1 VKLLVMDNGKCGLD
15 LAYRAQEAGHSV
27 RLWVPRTKGG
37 NERMAGKGIVPRVAD
52 WEPSMKWADLILPT
66 DNCTYIDRMESYF
79 NQGFPIFGCNRAAGE
94 LELDRLKGQQVLE
107 KCGIETIPTKKFM
120 SYKDAEAYIRKT
132 GGTYVSKPIGEAD
145 KGLSYVSKSA
155 ADLAFKMQRWAKES
169 PLKEGFVLQDCI
181 DGTEMGNR
189 RVVWQ
194 KRLVAVEVPE
204 LGRKTL
210 DERRAR
216 YQHRRAGNYP
226 AIR

>member
-1 VKLLVMDNGKCGLD
+1 MDNGKCGLD